1 MRSFCN
7 ILFLIFL
14 YQPLFSQELTGQW
27 KGYFTPNAE
36 LNGKIFS
43 YEINIKESNSHEIV
57 ANTLS
62 RFSAFSIAKAM
73 AKGTH
78 NLNTHQVS
86 IEETKF
92 DNVKLETA
100 TQACLMTNYLTH
112 SEIRGFEILQGN
124 YTSVNMLTGKDCG
137 GGSVYLERSIPVVKI
152 NKNKAVTVSTD
163 SKTLVKNTNTA
174 KDKITTSKST
184 QATAT
189 TKNITNNSNV
199 ASAANNSF
207 SNNNISS
214 SNESILP
221 EDAVVENKN
230 PVLSKLIKEESKDP
244 IDLEPMPWLLISRE
258 NKLVKKIITH
268 EKNISIDLY
277 DNGTIDND
285 TVIVFDNRHLIV
297 NKKRLSY
304 KAIHFDVNFTDN
316 QKTHEV
322 IIVAHNMG
330 SVPPNTAL
338 MILKEADKRQE
349 LFITSTNTENAKL
362 IIEYQAP
369 KTY

>member
-1 MRSFCN
+1 MRAFCN
-7 ILFLIFL
+7 FLFLLCLTI
-14 YQPLFSQELTGQW
+14 PSFSQELTGQW
-27 KGYFTPNAE
+27 KGYFTPNNE
-36 LNGKIFS
+36 LNGKIYS
-43 YEINIKESNSHEIV
+43 YEIIIKENSTHEIE

-62 RFSAFSIAKAM
+62 RFSAFSLAKAH

-92 DNVKLETA
+92 DNAKLETA

-112 SEIRGFEILQGN
+112 TEIRGFEILQGN
-124 YTSVNMLTGKDCG
+124 YTSINLLTGKDCG
-137 GGSVYLERSIPVVKI
+137 GGKVYLERSIPVVKI
-152 NKNKAVTVSTD
+152 NKNKVVIIPTD
-163 SKTLVKNTNTA
+163 KKVVAKNTILP
-174 KDKITTSKST
+174 KDKIAANKPAPTNVY
-184 QATAT
+184 A
-189 TKNITNNSNV
+189 KNIT
-199 ASAANNSF
+199 
-207 SNNNISS
+207 SNNKPSTPSSTSIINSSS
-214 SNESILP
+214 SNENILP

-230 PVLSKLIKEESKDP
+230 PVANKSVKEETKDP

-285 TVIVFDNRHLIV
+285 TVIVFDNRHLVV

-316 QKTHEV
+316 QKTHDV

-338 MILKEADKRQE
+338 MVLKEADKRQE

-362 IIEYQAP
+362 IIEYQPP
-369 KTY
+369 K

>member
-1 MRSFCN
+1 MRAFYN
-7 ILFLIFL
+7 ILSLLFLC
-14 YQPLFSQELTGQW
+14 QPLFSQELTGQW

-36 LNGKIFS
+36 LNGKIYN
-43 YEINIKESNSHEIV
+43 YEINIKESNTHEII

-62 RFSAFSIAKAM
+62 RFTAFSLAKAIAK
-73 AKGTH
+73 GRH

-92 DNVKLETA
+92 DNVKLESA

-124 YTSVNMLTGKDCG
+124 YTSINTLTGKDCG
-137 GGSVYLERSIPVVKI
+137 GGTVYLERALPVVKI
-152 NKNKAVTVSTD
+152 KNNKVVVTPTD
-163 SKTLVKNTNTA
+163 TKQLAKNTNTQKNNTA
-174 KDKITTSKST
+174 GKKI
-184 QATAT
+184 AT
-189 TKNITNNSNV
+189 TDIVMDKPINGNTKTIV
-199 ASAANNSF
+199 
-207 SNNNISS
+207 
-214 SNESILP
+214 NEKLLP
-221 EDAVVENKN
+221 EDLVVENKN
-230 PVLSKLIKEESKDP
+230 PIITKAIKEEAKESKDP

-297 NKKRLSY
+297 NKKRLGY
-304 KAIHFDVNFTDN
+304 KAIHFEVNFTDN
-316 QKTHEV
+316 QKTHDV

-338 MILKEADKRQE
+338 MVLKEADKRQE
-349 LFITSTNTENAKL
+349 LFITSTNTENAKI

-369 KTY
+369 KIN